1 MHFVFTGI
9 YYPTKNKFNVPVI
22 VMEKMQNSLRSLVER
37 HSELSISFN
46 TITTILNDV
55 CLGLQYLHSRT
66 PPIIHRDLTP
76 NNILL
81 CHHCR
86 AKISDLGVA
95 RTLET
100 TDTTL
105 TKIPGTFDFMA
116 PECLGK
122 NPVYGL
128 PLDIFSFGGVIL
140 YITTQKWPHP
150 ASWIRFDPDSGE
162 KVTLTSELQRR
173 QQYLDKM
180 TGICVNFKS
189 LAISCLVDIPK
200 NRPTVAE
207 VLAKIKE
214 VKNTFS
220 DDCQTYYDVSIP
232 SKQLEG
238 TTYIQSQKQK
248 EELPSNQQQRQ
259 QQQCQP
265 QLHQEQ
271 EEQQQQQSTAQHD
284 QQQEQEG
291 QPSNHEQQQQQ
302 QIIVQQ
308 NQLQDQQHDQQQS
321 TTQQDQ
327 QQEQE
332 GQPSNQ
338 QKQQDQ
344 SEEQEQ
350 VWKNQQQLKQQEQN
364 LERQQHQL
372 QVSNC
377 LASN

>member
-1 MHFVFTGI
+1 MQFVFTGM
-9 YYPTKNKFNVPVI
+9 YYPVKNKFNVPVI
-22 VMEKMQNSLRSLVER
+22 VMEKMQSSLRSLVER
-37 HSELSISFN
+37 HSELSISIN
-46 TITTILNDV
+46 TMTTILNDV

-66 PPIIHRDLTP
+66 PPIVHRDLTP

-81 CHHCR
+81 CYHHR

-95 RTLET
+95 RTLEA

-116 PECLGK
+116 PECLGN

-150 ASWIRFDPDSGE
+150 APWISFSDSGE
-162 KVTLTSELQRR
+162 KITLTSELQRR

-189 LAISCLVDIPK
+189 LAISCLDDTPK

-214 VKNTFS
+214 VKNAFS
-220 DDCQTYYDVSIP
+220 DNFEIYCDISLP
-232 SKQLEG
+232 SKQLQA
-238 TTYIQSQKQK
+238 IAHVQSQKQE

-271 EEQQQQQSTAQHD
+271 EEQQQQQSTELQQQQSTTHHE
-284 QQQEQEG
+284 QQEQEG
-291 QPSNHEQQQQQ
+291 QSSNHKQQQQQ
-302 QIIVQQ
+302 QRIVQQ
-308 NQLQDQQHDQQQS
+308 NQLQDQQYY
-321 TTQQDQ
+321 QQD
-327 QQEQE
+327 
-332 GQPSNQ
+332 Q